1 MNASGRLR
9 FSKRIRITRG
19 SDFER
24 VYKRGRRARGLHFTV
39 FFDHNHLDYSRFGM
53 TVSRKLGSAVRR
65 NRIKRI
71 FREALRSHQKEA
83 MPGFDFVFNPHPSA
97 ATLKSQAVAADVARV
112 LSQLKEKYN
121 AAVGVKGN

>member
-1 MNASGRLR
+1 
-9 FSKRIRITRG
+9 
-19 SDFER
+19 
-24 VYKRGRRARGLHFTV
+24 
-39 FFDHNHLDYSRFGM
+39 M